1 MKIKL
6 RRLLAAYIDFCI
18 LVYGSNYTAKFVN
31 GLFDFE
37 WYINIMIDLTL
48 AFLYLI
54 IFIRKDVIFGYES
67 VGKKIMFLR
76 IYDKNGRIKNKKL
89 LVDRVKHSW
98 CYPVYPLMILYN
110 NKSFG
115 DIKYKTW
122 VDSKNI
128 I

>member
-6 RRLLAAYIDFCI
+6 RRLLATYIDFCI
-18 LVYGSNYTAKFVN
+18 LVYGSNYTAKFVKR
-31 GLFDFE
+31 LFRFE
-37 WYINIMIDLTL
+37 WYINIMIDLIL

-54 IFIRKDVIFGYES
+54 IFIK
-67 VGKKIMFLR
+67 

-115 DIKYKTW
+115 DIKYETW